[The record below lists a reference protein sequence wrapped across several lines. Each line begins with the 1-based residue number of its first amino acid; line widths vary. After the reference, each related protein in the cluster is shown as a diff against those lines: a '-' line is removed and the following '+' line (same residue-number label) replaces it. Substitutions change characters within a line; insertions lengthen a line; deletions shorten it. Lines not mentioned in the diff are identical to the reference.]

1 MSDQAQLFSKESL
14 LVRLMAERATDDPAY
29 LGWALRAYAEV
40 ERESLSKVIASLGVQ
55 PTERDHFVVCLR
67 PSGDRFAD
75 STRLIAKR
83 FNIDTANLA
92 ALLRHV
98 EVLSAFNQGGSVS
111 ADAGALLAA
120 RMRDASA
127 NKQSPGVPER
137 EEPYK
142 IDEETD
148 ETDEG

>member
-1 MSDQAQLFSKESL
+1 VSDQAQRFSKESL

-55 PTERDHFVVCLR
+55 STERDHFVVCLR
-67 PSGDRFAD
+67 PSGDRFAE
-75 STRLIAKR
+75 STRLIANR
-83 FNIDTANLA
+83 FNIDTASLA

-98 EVLSAFNQGGSVS
+98 EVLSAFDQGGSVS
-111 ADAGALLAA
+111 TDGGALLAA
-120 RMRDASA
+120 RMRKEGA
-127 NKQSPGVPER
+127 NELAER
-137 EEPYK
+137 EEPYS
-142 IDEETD
+142 IDKETD